1 MKTLPKRRLLI
12 QGRCEDCMLGKQPP
26 RPCSSSGLDMLTMN
40 RAPSRWHP
48 SLPAVQ
54 LNCSG
59 RESSLEL
66 RRGRPSMHRRAVTS
80 QTVTRLPMWELQGD
94 IINFS

>member
-1 MKTLPKRRLLI
+1 MKNLPKRRLLI

-54 LNCSG
+54 LNCSVRKTEQPG
-59 RESSLEL
+59 AQKRQAKHAPQ
-66 RRGRPSMHRRAVTS
+66 GNHQPDGGMITHVG
-80 QTVTRLPMWELQGD
+80 LPR
-94 IINFS
+94 